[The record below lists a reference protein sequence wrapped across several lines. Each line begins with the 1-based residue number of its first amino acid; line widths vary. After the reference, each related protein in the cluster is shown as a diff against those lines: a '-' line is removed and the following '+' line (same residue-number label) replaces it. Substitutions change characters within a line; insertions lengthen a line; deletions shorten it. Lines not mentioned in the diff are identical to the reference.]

1 MHATQATA
9 FTVYTNSDAVRESN
23 GDPNDRDL
31 ASGVMQAL
39 HGLQETLDRA
49 ALAGLIIEPA
59 FNRYPNRFKDRGS
72 DAESYV
78 AKVEIYRKLA

>member
-1 MHATQATA
+1 MHAIQATA
-9 FTVYTNSDAVRESN
+9 FTLYTDTDAVRESS

-31 ASGVMQAL
+31 ATVVMQAL
-39 HGLQETLDRA
+39 HGLQDALDRA
-49 ALAGLIIEPA
+49 ALAGLIVEPC
-59 FNRYPNRFKDRGS
+59 FKRFPNRFKDRGS